1 MVESLE
7 FRKFLSGV
15 VEVVSGGGQVTIVGD
30 GAANRIRI
38 SQFVSEDGSPSGGF
52 TITAFAGTTLVVD
65 GQPVGTSFTS
75 GRGDI
80 TSAFVTKPLA
90 ISLGGGGD
98 RVDVEHFTPAERL
111 FVDLGTGN
119 DVANL
124 STASETSIDVAIGVL
139 GGDGDDRI
147 SFSGGCT
154 NLTVFPGI
162 GRDGVAIRGDPVAFP
177 RDGRVSIAGRLQIQ
191 DTQGP
196 TSVSLLAVDLTQAAS
211 IVTGNSV
218 DRVTLDRCSFR
229 RPLVLTTHGGNDVLI
244 GISNRFRAGGIV
256 APGAGNDFVQ
266 GFDELL

>member
-111 FVDLGTGN
+111 FVDLGT
-119 DVANL
+119 
-124 STASETSIDVAIGVL
+124 